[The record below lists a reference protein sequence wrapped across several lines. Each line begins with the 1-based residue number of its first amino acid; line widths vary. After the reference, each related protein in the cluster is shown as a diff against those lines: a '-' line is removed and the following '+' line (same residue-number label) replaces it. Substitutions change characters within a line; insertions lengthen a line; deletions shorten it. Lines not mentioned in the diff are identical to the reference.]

1 MRAALS
7 PGCPGA
13 THWAALPRG
22 EITSF
27 DAPSMAYAFDYERY
41 HFVVLHHSPRYA
53 APSIGVAPS
62 LAWLARELAAAT
74 AQGRRVVLLLHA
86 HKELGLPRDPTF
98 ARLIEGSNVVAI
110 FYGHVHIRPWGLVG
124 RFPNTSVP
132 VFNCGASWYN
142 VYCLAEFG
150 EDALRVGV
158 AAHFGDGRPRWFG
171 GSLHSLPRGQR
182 AKPVLE
188 AFVPNPNVTTWVRS
202 FGAKELRFCLLAC
215 LLAFLPCLIRC
226 VLCERV
232 ALDLP
237 ATHASD
243 LALPRLAPHSPVLP
257 HHPAVAPQQRVCRVA
272 RRRRGGRHARRR
284 RHRRGG
290 GHGGRAASAA
300 AAEPAAGP
308 TAAEPAAAAAA
319 APRAAAADEPIQP
332 ALVAALGVVAFDW
345 QSCALLVPT
354 ALLWDWGF

>member
-1 MRAALS
+1 MMRAALS

-215 LLAFLPCLIRC
+215 LPSCLA
-226 VLCERV
+226 
-232 ALDLP
+232 
-237 ATHASD
+237 
-243 LALPRLAPHSPVLP
+243 
-257 HHPAVAPQQRVCRVA
+257 
-272 RRRRGGRHARRR
+272 
-284 RHRRGG
+284 
-290 GHGGRAASAA
+290 
-300 AAEPAAGP
+300 
-308 TAAEPAAAAAA
+308 
-319 APRAAAADEPIQP
+319 
-332 ALVAALGVVAFDW
+332 
-345 QSCALLVPT
+345 
-354 ALLWDWGF
+354 